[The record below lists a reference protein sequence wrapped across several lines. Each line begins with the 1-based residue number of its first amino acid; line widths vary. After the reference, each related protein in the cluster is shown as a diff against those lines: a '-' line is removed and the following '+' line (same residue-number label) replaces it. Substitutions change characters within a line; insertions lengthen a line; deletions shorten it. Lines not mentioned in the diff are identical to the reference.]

1 MASIYSPIQGFV
13 TKLNLVLGQFIE
25 PQATVMELIDID
37 KLQLNIHVFEKDLK
51 DMAKGQQVL
60 YYDPDDM
67 ERVFEA
73 TLIHIGKSIDPDTKT
88 VMCIAQLKPADR
100 NTFVNNLYVETQIIT
115 CLREAPAIPGQAFI
129 SEEGLY
135 YLLALVGEREG
146 NLIFHKI
153 PVNLGVVQQEYA
165 EVLDEDLK
173 DILIEGGYNL
183 LTGE

>member
-1 MASIYSPIQGFV
+1 
-13 TKLNLVLGQFIE
+13 
-25 PQATVMELIDID
+25 MELIDID
-37 KLQLNIHVFEKDLK
+37 QLQLNIHVFEKDLK
-51 DMAKGQQVL
+51 DMAVGQQVL

-73 TLIHIGKSIDPDTKT
+73 TLSHIGKSIDPDTKT

-100 NTFVNNLYVETQIIT
+100 SAFVNSLYVETQIIT
-115 CLREAPAIPGQAFI
+115 CQREAPAIPGQALI
-129 SEEGLY
+129 KEEGLY
-135 YLLALVGEREG
+135 YVLALVGEREE
-146 NLIFHKI
+146 NLIFRKI

-165 EVLDEDLK
+165 EVLDEGLK